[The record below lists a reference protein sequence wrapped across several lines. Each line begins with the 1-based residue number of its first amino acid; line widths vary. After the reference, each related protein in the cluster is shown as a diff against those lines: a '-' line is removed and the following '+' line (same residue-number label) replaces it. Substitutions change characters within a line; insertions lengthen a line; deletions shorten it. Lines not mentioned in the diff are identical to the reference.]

1 MKTPHLNYE
10 IEKLKS
16 YPTTPFHAEVLAEY
30 KAIKKQLEN
39 NPIVSTPDNPVWV
52 VDDWENK
59 RILLAD
65 FGEKCELRYVL
76 IDVDFAEDFVNNGFF
91 DITLYD
97 KIKPYTERTPY
108 TPKVTIEVT
117 KEEAIKVEEFLKGL
131 RNETK

>member
-52 VDDWENK
+52 VDDWGNK

-76 IDVDFAEDFVNNGFF
+76 IDLDFAEDFLNNDCF

-97 KIKPYTERTPY
+97 KIKLYTE
-108 TPKVTIEVT
+108 KVSIEVT
-117 KEEAIKVEEFLKGL
+117 QEEAVKVEEFLKGL
-131 RNETK
+131 RNGKI

>member
-76 IDVDFAEDFVNNGFF
+76 IDLDFAEDFLNNDCF

-97 KIKPYTERTPY
+97 KIKLYTE
-108 TPKVTIEVT
+108 KVSIEVT
-117 KEEAIKVEEFLKGL
+117 QEEAVKVEEFLKGL
-131 RNETK
+131 RNGKI

>member
-76 IDVDFAEDFVNNGFF
+76 IDLDFAEDFLNNDCF
-91 DITLYD
+91 DISLYD
-97 KIKPYTERTPY
+97 KIKLYTE
-108 TPKVTIEVT
+108 KVSIEVT
-117 KEEAIKVEEFLKGL
+117 EDEAVKLEEFLKGL
-131 RNETK
+131 RNETN